1 MTPTTLASTG
11 PVVFA
16 QTTATTN
23 AGAAGFGFVVA
34 CVAVA
39 VAALLSRRRR

>member
-1 MTPTTLASTG
+1 MSPTTLATAG
-11 PVVFA
+11 LVA
-16 QTTATTN
+16 GQTTGTTS

-39 VAALLSRRRR
+39 VAALLSRRRQ